1 LRVTTLEQW
10 RAWAAEFN
18 ALPYVLCETWT
29 GRIFSWER
37 AWAERSPHA
46 VLLESGKGGRY
57 TYLGLHPESIIV
69 CRNGEAAV
77 RRLDGTPAAEPEL
90 RLQSALE
97 AVRSWMRAYRAPV
110 VPGAP
115 RFLGGA
121 AGFWSYDLARSIE
134 RLPQLAVDDL
144 TMPDA
149 LFMRFHQLFVF
160 DHESKRLYF
169 CVIKRWEPDAG
180 KPLDVLY
187 EEAEREAETMRDAWR
202 SWRLDELDAKSA
214 ARQALWSNIPDAARL
229 RTGAEA
235 WPDLH
240 CDFPENDYKAAVR
253 RIREYIR
260 AGDVFQVNL
269 ALRQHRV
276 LRSAPTEIYEWLRM
290 INPSPYMGMI
300 RMPGLEIVSGS
311 PELLVRLERGRVSTR
326 PIAGTRRRGFDAE
339 EETRFLRELREN
351 EKERAEHIMLVD
363 LLRNDIGR
371 IARYGS
377 VRVSELMTVESYS
390 HVMHLVSQVE
400 GELAEG
406 LDGFD
411 VIRAVFPGG
420 TITGAP
426 KIRTMEIIE
435 ELEPVRR
442 GVYTGSI
449 GWIDYTGDMEF
460 NIVIRTL
467 VVKDGIGYVQAGAG
481 IVIDSSPERE
491 YKESLNK
498 ARALWKAIELSEREG
513 TT

>member
-1 LRVTTLEQW
+1 LAQW
-10 RAWAAEFN
+10 RAWAGEFN
-18 ALPYVLCETWT
+18 ALPYVRCEAWP
-29 GRIFSWER
+29 GRVHSWER
-37 AWAERSPHA
+37 VWEEQAGYA

-57 TYLGLHPESIIV
+57 TYIGLRPEAILT
-69 CRNGEAAV
+69 CRDGTATEV
-77 RRLDGTPAAEPEL
+77 RLDGTAAASPSFR
-90 RLQSALE
+90 RLPPLE
-97 AVRSWMRAYRAPV
+97 AVRHWMRPYRAPA

-115 RFLGGA
+115 RFLGGV

-134 RLPQLAVDDL
+134 RLPQQAVDDL
-144 TMPDA
+144 GVPDA
-149 LFMRFHQLFVF
+149 LFMRFHRLFVL
-160 DHESKRLYF
+160 DHAAGRLYI
-169 CVIKRWEPDAG
+169 CVVKLREAQAGLPVDALYAEAEGEAEAMLDMWRRWRLEEPDAQ
-180 KPLDVLY
+180 
-187 EEAEREAETMRDAWR
+187 A
-202 SWRLDELDAKSA
+202 A
-214 ARQALWSNIPDAARL
+214 ARRARWAQFTDADRL
-229 RTGAEA
+229 RTAAED
-235 WPDLH
+235 WPDRRS
-240 CDFPENDYKAAVR
+240 DFPEDRYTAAVR
-253 RIREYIR
+253 RIQDYIR

-269 ALRQHRV
+269 ALRQHRA
-276 LRSAPTEIYEWLRM
+276 LHRDPAAIYEWLRL

-300 RMPGLEIVSGS
+300 RLPGLQIVSGS
-311 PELLVRLERGRVSTR
+311 PELLVRLERGRVAAR

-339 EETRFLRELREN
+339 EERRFRQELREN
-351 EKERAEHIMLVD
+351 AKERAEHIMLVD

-377 VRVSELMTVESYS
+377 VRVDELMTIESYS

-400 GELAEG
+400 GELAPG

-442 GVYTGSI
+442 GIYTGSI
-449 GWIDYTGDMEF
+449 GWIDYAGDMEF

-467 VVKDGIGYVQAGAG
+467 VAKDGIGYVQAGAG

-513 TT
+513 TP